1 MGLTFSTTVLRLQ
14 AKEADLRHA
23 GAPGR
28 LCLGLF
34 CLPFYT
40 CFSFQLYRHH
50 WDRTNRPIKEN
61 NMVTLKMGPLPP
73 GQPGR
78 SSVPEALGSGR
89 APSERAAGP
98 AWCHPQSHM
107 PLFTEV
113 GPSCRSGGI
122 SGHHGPLPQPRAV
135 LRPGS
140 GKWVI
145 GHPRPSGPRGRGLPR
160 LSAHPPTPQAWR
172 QPKHSPPGR

>member
-1 MGLTFSTTVLRLQ
+1 MLARMVFHRCCSPEARVSCFGSDLQ
-14 AKEADLRHA
+14 RICPEATSKEAGLRHA

-40 CFSFQLYRHH
+40 CFSFQLYRHP
-50 WDRTNRPIKEN
+50 WDRTNIPIKEN

-98 AWCHPQSHM
+98 AWCHLQNHM

-113 GPSCRSGGI
+113 GPSCRWHLWLS
-122 SGHHGPLPQPRAV
+122 
-135 LRPGS
+135 RP
-140 GKWVI
+140 
-145 GHPRPSGPRGRGLPR
+145 PAP
-160 LSAHPPTPQAWR
+160 A
-172 QPKHSPPGR
+172 